1 MAASSS
7 GSRSFPGQ
15 FSPRSS
21 HSRSASWSYTR
32 GDGQINLSSHLE
44 PITSM
49 IRDLGLGFGPPT
61 YNRLNSDPDISNRR
75 EDMSESVYVD
85 IGEEEDNPRV
95 LSRHHS
101 SNEMGNGSQSDFDT
115 TSNDNAGPT
124 GTQNSGGNNG
134 RANADR
140 MEFQGT
146 IKWIEN
152 SVPFLLLLLSRI
164 MWDHRL
170 GMPGNWRQGRMRH
183 PHQKVKPKVVDLW
196 KAYWGYLHVVPTWNC
211 SDHTCVVPKLMPN
224 TTWKSAIF
232 CSLFEPQLSFH
243 VYIVQWF
250 MVLTEGIMS
259 DLHITK
265 F

>member
-44 PITSM
+44 PLTSV
-49 IRDLGLGFGPPT
+49 IRELGLGFGPPS
-61 YNRLNSDPDISNRR
+61 YSGNENRHETRSDT
-75 EDMSESVYVD
+75 VYVD
-85 IGEEEDNPRV
+85 IGEGEEDRGNPRV

-101 SNEMGNGSQSDFDT
+101 TEMSNNSQSDFDT
-115 TSNDNAGPT
+115 TGNDSLPT
-124 GTQNSGGNNG
+124 GTQNTGNNNG
-134 RANADR
+134 RTSGDR

-170 GMPGNWRQGRMRH
+170 GTVLIDLI
-183 PHQKVKPKVVDLW
+183 VKAAVHFNRIVTFSFVLKSL
-196 KAYWGYLHVVPTWNC
+196 VP
-211 SDHTCVVPKLMPN
+211 L
-224 TTWKSAIF
+224 
-232 CSLFEPQLSFH
+232 
-243 VYIVQWF
+243 
-250 MVLTEGIMS
+250 
-259 DLHITK
+259 
-265 F
+265 

>member
-49 IRDLGLGFGPPT
+49 IRDLGLGFGPPS
-61 YNRLNSDPDISNRR
+61 YNRLNSDPEINRR
-75 EDMSESVYVD
+75 ENMSDSVYVD
-85 IGEEEDNPRV
+85 IGEGDDNPRV

-101 SNEMGNGSQSDFDT
+101 SEMGSSSQSDFDT
-115 TSNDNAGPT
+115 TSNDVQT
-124 GTQNSGGNNG
+124 GTQNSGTNNG
-134 RANADR
+134 RANGDR

-170 GMPGNWRQGRMRH
+170 GMTGNCIKM
-183 PHQKVKPKVVDLW
+183 W
-196 KAYWGYLHVVPTWNC
+196 KDDAVIKKLNQTW
-211 SDHTCVVPKLMPN
+211 
-224 TTWKSAIF
+224 
-232 CSLFEPQLSFH
+232 
-243 VYIVQWF
+243 
-250 MVLTEGIMS
+250 
-259 DLHITK
+259 
-265 F
+265 

>member
-44 PITSM
+44 PLTSV
-49 IRDLGLGFGPPT
+49 IRELGLGFGPPS
-61 YNRLNSDPDISNRR
+61 YSGNENRHETRSDT
-75 EDMSESVYVD
+75 VYVD
-85 IGEEEDNPRV
+85 IGEGEEDRGNPRV

-101 SNEMGNGSQSDFDT
+101 TEMSSNSQSDFDT
-115 TSNDNAGPT
+115 AGNDSLPT
-124 GTQNSGGNNG
+124 GTQNTGNNNG
-134 RANADR
+134 RTSGDR

-170 GMPGNWRQGRMRH
+170 GTVLIDLT
-183 PHQKVKPKVVDLW
+183 VKAAVHFNRIVTFSFVSKSL
-196 KAYWGYLHVVPTWNC
+196 VP
-211 SDHTCVVPKLMPN
+211 L
-224 TTWKSAIF
+224 
-232 CSLFEPQLSFH
+232 
-243 VYIVQWF
+243 
-250 MVLTEGIMS
+250 
-259 DLHITK
+259 
-265 F
+265 

>member
-61 YNRLNSDPDISNRR
+61 YNRLNSEPDISNRR
-75 EDMSESVYVD
+75 ENMSESVYVD
-85 IGEEEDNPRV
+85 IGEGEDNPRV

-101 SNEMGNGSQSDFDT
+101 SIEMGNGSQSDFDT
-115 TSNDNAGPT
+115 TSNDSAGPT

-134 RANADR
+134 RANGDR

-170 GMPGNWRQGRMRH
+170 GMPRNW
-183 PHQKVKPKVVDLW
+183 
-196 KAYWGYLHVVPTWNC
+196 
-211 SDHTCVVPKLMPN
+211 
-224 TTWKSAIF
+224 
-232 CSLFEPQLSFH
+232 
-243 VYIVQWF
+243 
-250 MVLTEGIMS
+250 
-259 DLHITK
+259 
-265 F
+265 